1 MKQSSFAAR
10 LSQASTPVASPAIMQ
25 KTPLASSLANI
36 GEMVNRSPASN
47 QVTPVNNYTSV
58 RNDDIRKSLEAAGMT
73 QLVNPNEMELTYVN
87 SVFQSKGF
95 HKIENVTYDAVNTIG
110 KAEFEDL
117 NRKMKEFTSKM
128 GGVNTAGIFD
138 LIDEVSKGV
147 AETDLESIYMKAVNA
162 KPTLW
167 ALFLSLFD
175 KNAKGRS
182 IQQKLK
188 ALGDTLG
195 ANGKSLEVKLTSIE
209 QDLSKQ
215 KQMQEKNVKDL
226 EKSFEIYYNSFIELR
241 KQYALIVYLEH
252 SYKAQLDKFK
262 ADNSGSTDLVI
273 SKELQDYEGRYQDI
287 QNKRLIIHKSM
298 LQLPIIVQQNTNLV
312 TVIKTLMKEIDNT
325 LVSSFP
331 LIRGNLQTIGV
342 SIMTQKAM
350 LGNNNAKEL
359 EKNLALM
366 ANRVTGD
373 LAVAGATLSADLRL
387 QEAQTVETLV
397 GGLKTLTQR
406 LEAAKEESQQK
417 MNDATGI
424 LTNATNELKD
434 LLGGKN

>member
-10 LSQASTPVASPAIMQ
+10 LSQAAPSPAIMQ

-47 QVTPVNNYTSV
+47 QVVPVNNYTSV

-182 IQQKLK
+182 VQQKLK

>member
-1 MKQSSFAAR
+1 
-10 LSQASTPVASPAIMQ
+10 
-25 KTPLASSLANI
+25 
-36 GEMVNRSPASN
+36 
-47 QVTPVNNYTSV
+47 
-58 RNDDIRKSLEAAGMT
+58 
-73 QLVNPNEMELTYVN
+73 MELTYVN

-95 HKIENVTYDAVNTIG
+95 HKIENVTYEAVTNIG

-182 IQQKLK
+182 VQQKLK

-209 QDLSKQ
+209 RDLSKQ

-331 LIRGNLQTIGV
+331 LIRGNLQTISV

>member
-10 LSQASTPVASPAIMQ
+10 LSQALTPAASPAIMQ

-36 GEMVNRSPASN
+36 GEMVNRTSASN

-182 IQQKLK
+182 VQQKLK

>member
-10 LSQASTPVASPAIMQ
+10 LSQAAPSPAIMQ

-47 QVTPVNNYTSV
+47 QVAPVNNYTSV
-58 RNDDIRKSLEAAGMT
+58 RNDDIRKSLEVAGMT

-95 HKIENVTYDAVNTIG
+95 HKIENVTYDAVSAIG

-182 IQQKLK
+182 VQQKLK

-209 QDLSKQ
+209 QDLYKQ

-262 ADNSGSTDLVI
+262 VDNSGSTDLVI

>member
-10 LSQASTPVASPAIMQ
+10 LSQAAPSPAIMQ

-36 GEMVNRSPASN
+36 GEMVNRSPVSN
-47 QVTPVNNYTSV
+47 QVAPVNNYTSV

-182 IQQKLK
+182 VQQKLK

-359 EKNLALM
+359 EKNMALM

>member
-1 MKQSSFAAR
+1 
-10 LSQASTPVASPAIMQ
+10 
-25 KTPLASSLANI
+25 
-36 GEMVNRSPASN
+36 
-47 QVTPVNNYTSV
+47 
-58 RNDDIRKSLEAAGMT
+58 
-73 QLVNPNEMELTYVN
+73 
-87 SVFQSKGF
+87 
-95 HKIENVTYDAVNTIG
+95 
-110 KAEFEDL
+110 
-117 NRKMKEFTSKM
+117 
-128 GGVNTAGIFD
+128 
-138 LIDEVSKGV
+138 
-147 AETDLESIYMKAVNA
+147 
-162 KPTLW
+162 
-167 ALFLSLFD
+167 
-175 KNAKGRS
+175 
-182 IQQKLK
+182 
-188 ALGDTLG
+188 
-195 ANGKSLEVKLTSIE
+195 
-209 QDLSKQ
+209 
-215 KQMQEKNVKDL
+215 
-226 EKSFEIYYNSFIELR
+226 
-241 KQYALIVYLEH
+241 
-252 SYKAQLDKFK
+252 
-262 ADNSGSTDLVI
+262 
-273 SKELQDYEGRYQDI
+273 
-287 QNKRLIIHKSM
+287 M

>member
-1 MKQSSFAAR
+1 MIKKSSFGALANLQSASQPTQVATMER
-10 LSQASTPVASPAIMQ
+10 TPLSKQLENMVNNSSVSQAPV
-25 KTPLASSLANI
+25 
-36 GEMVNRSPASN
+36 
-47 QVTPVNNYTSV
+47 V
-58 RNDDIRKSLEAAGMT
+58 RNNFTAVRNEDIRKSLEAAGMT
-73 QLVNPNEMELTYVN
+73 ALVNPNDMELSYVN

-95 HKIENVTYDAVNTIG
+95 HQIQNVTYESVNNIG
-110 KAEFEDL
+110 RTEFEDL

-147 AETDLESIYMKAVNA
+147 DETELESIYMKAVNA

-182 IQQKLK
+182 VGQKLK
-188 ALGDTLG
+188 VLQETLS

-215 KQMQEKNVKDL
+215 KLLQEKNIKDL

-262 ADNSGSTDLVI
+262 ADNAGSTDLI
-273 SKELQDYEGRYQDI
+273 INKELQDYEGRYVDI
-287 QNKRLIIHKSM
+287 QNKRLIIHKSL

-312 TVIKTLMKEIDNT
+312 TVCKTLLKEIDNT

-331 LIRGNLQTIGV
+331 MIRGNLQTIGV

-350 LGNNNAKEL
+350 LGNNSAKEL
-359 EKNLALM
+359 EKNLAIM
-366 ANRVTGD
+366 ANQVTGN
-373 LAVAGATLSADLRL
+373 LAVAGATLSANLRL
-387 QEAQTVETLV
+387 EEAKTMETLV
-397 GGLKTLTQR
+397 GGLKSLTER
-406 LEAAKEESQQK
+406 LDAAKLESQQK
-417 MNDATGI
+417 MSDANSI